1 MYAFILL
8 LSMAVIAYVA
18 TQYSEGFQEQPSK
31 ASQKSTKEK
40 EFLKRTIVTPVP
52 NQIDRSFDASAVKPH
67 SLPGEIPV
75 APYQQFAA
83 MSPLPYQDTTL
94 IKASRQQLV
103 SLLEMLKGF
112 LSFESQELTEK
123 SDPSIQL
130 PLTTARSDL
139 QIIQREVDV
148 QNRNPGVQSTITLT
162 YLNEISSNLAYLQ
175 EKVRSIGVAGGANT
189 AAITERQ
196 KAFAERFTEGFT
208 EAAATKD
215 DLQKFVTKVD
225 AQIAVLSTSGTTD
238 PETQTRIKALTNM
251 RAYINDI
258 ITKLTANTLAASD
271 VPIKKS
277 EIDKAY
283 AKVDTISPSTIP
295 INEII
300 SILKMQSGGNSPAAA
315 KVGEFLQKYGNQLIN
330 GLSASF
336 NVKYTAPNEVLAN
349 IKSTVDKT
357 GFPSVRD
364 LNNATNTAFIPAD
377 QGAVTDKLA
386 ELPRDARRGPS
397 HFDWKQRAK
406 EIEGQIKSRGL
417 NPTDFGVMT
426 INTPSKEFSWKGYA
440 RMMCTRLQATMDP
453 GLPETCGC
461 PPLHWKGWRNSY

>member
-8 LSMAVIAYVA
+8 LSMAVIAYVT
-18 TQYSEGFQEQPSK
+18 TQYSEGFQAQSP
-31 ASQKSTKEK
+31 AKS
-40 EFLKRTIVTPVP
+40 TIVTPVP
-52 NQIDRSFDASAVKPH
+52 NQIDRSFDASAVKPF
-67 SLPGEIPV
+67 SMPGEIPV
-75 APYQQFAA
+75 APYQQIAA

-139 QIIQREVDV
+139 QVLQREVDV

-175 EKVRSIGVAGGANT
+175 EKVRLTDAAGGANT
-189 AAITERQ
+189 AAITARQ
-196 KAFAERFTEGFT
+196 KAFAEGFAEGFT
-208 EAAATKD
+208 EAVATKD

-225 AQIAVLSTSGTTD
+225 AQIAALSTSGTND
-238 PETQTRIKALTNM
+238 PETKTRIKALTIM
-251 RAYINDI
+251 RAYINDM

-283 AKVDTISPSTIP
+283 AKVDTASPSTIP
-295 INEII
+295 IPELIK
-300 SILKMQSGGNSPAAA
+300 ILHMQSGGNSQLAN
-315 KVGEFLQKYGNQLIN
+315 KVGEFLEKYGTQLIN

-336 NVKYTAPNEVLAN
+336 NVKYTAPNEVLMN
-349 IKSTVDKT
+349 VKSTVDKT
-357 GFPSVRD
+357 GFPSASD
-364 LNNATNTAFIPAD
+364 LNNATNTTFMPAD
-377 QGAVTDKLA
+377 QGAVTDRLA
-386 ELPRDARRGPS
+386 DLPRDARRGPAR
-397 HFDWKQRAK
+397 FDWKQRAK

-417 NPTDFGVMT
+417 KPADFGVMT
-426 INTPSKEFSWKGYA
+426 IDTPSNDFSWKGYA

-453 GLPETCGC
+453 ALPETCGC
-461 PPLHWKGWRNSY
+461 PPLSWKGWRNTH

>member
-18 TQYSEGFQEQPSK
+18 TQYSEGFQAQPP
-31 ASQKSTKEK
+31 AKS
-40 EFLKRTIVTPVP
+40 TIVTPVP
-52 NQIDRSFDASAVKPH
+52 NQIDRSFDASAVKPF
-67 SLPGEIPV
+67 SMPGEIPV
-75 APYQQFAA
+75 APYQQIAA

-139 QIIQREVDV
+139 QVLQREVDV

-175 EKVRSIGVAGGANT
+175 EKVRLTDAAGGANT
-189 AAITERQ
+189 AAITARQ
-196 KAFAERFTEGFT
+196 KAFTEGFA
-208 EAAATKD
+208 EPLATKD

-225 AQIAVLSTSGTTD
+225 AQIAALSTSGTND
-238 PETQTRIKALTNM
+238 PETKTRIKALTIM
-251 RAYINDI
+251 RAYINDM
-258 ITKLTANTLAASD
+258 ITKLTANTLATSD

-283 AKVDTISPSTIP
+283 AKVDTASPSTIP
-295 INEII
+295 IPEII
-300 SILKMQSGGNSPAAA
+300 KILHMQSGGNSQVAN
-315 KVGEFLQKYGNQLIN
+315 KVGEFLQKYGTQLVN

-336 NVKYTAPNEVLAN
+336 NVKYTAPNEVLMN

-357 GFPSVRD
+357 GFPSARD
-364 LNNATNTAFIPAD
+364 LNNATNTTFMPAD
-377 QGAVTDKLA
+377 QGAVTDRLA
-386 ELPRDARRGPS
+386 DLPRDARRGPAR
-397 HFDWKQRAK
+397 FDWKQRAK

-417 NPTDFGVMT
+417 KPADFGVMT
-426 INTPSKEFSWKGYA
+426 IDTPSNDFSWKGYA

-461 PPLHWKGWRNSY
+461 PPMDWKGWRNSQ

>member
-1 MYAFILL
+1 
-8 LSMAVIAYVA
+8 MAVIAYVA
-18 TQYSEGFQEQPSK
+18 TQYSEGFQEQSSK
-31 ASQKSTKEK
+31 TSQKSTKEK

-52 NQIDRSFDASAVKPH
+52 NQIYRSFDASAVKPH

-139 QIIQREVDV
+139 QVIQREVDV
-148 QNRNPGVQSTITLT
+148 QNRNPGIQSTITLT

-208 EAAATKD
+208 EAVATKD

-225 AQIAVLSTSGTTD
+225 AQIAVLSTSGTTGD
-238 PETQTRIKALTNM
+238 LFSVDEGTRRQQAIPGVSC
-251 RAYINDI
+251 
-258 ITKLTANTLAASD
+258 SD
-271 VPIKKS
+271 KS
-277 EIDKAY
+277 HI
-283 AKVDTISPSTIP
+283 
-295 INEII
+295 
-300 SILKMQSGGNSPAAA
+300 
-315 KVGEFLQKYGNQLIN
+315 
-330 GLSASF
+330 
-336 NVKYTAPNEVLAN
+336 
-349 IKSTVDKT
+349 
-357 GFPSVRD
+357 
-364 LNNATNTAFIPAD
+364 
-377 QGAVTDKLA
+377 
-386 ELPRDARRGPS
+386 
-397 HFDWKQRAK
+397 H
-406 EIEGQIKSRGL
+406 
-417 NPTDFGVMT
+417 
-426 INTPSKEFSWKGYA
+426 
-440 RMMCTRLQATMDP
+440 
-453 GLPETCGC
+453 
-461 PPLHWKGWRNSY
+461 